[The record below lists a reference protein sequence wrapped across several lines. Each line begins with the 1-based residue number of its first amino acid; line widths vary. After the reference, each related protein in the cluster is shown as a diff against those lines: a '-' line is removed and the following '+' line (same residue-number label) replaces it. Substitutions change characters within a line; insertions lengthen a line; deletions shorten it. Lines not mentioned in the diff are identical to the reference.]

1 MKRELWF
8 FDTESF
14 SHDWLVAAVR
24 QRDGETV
31 TFWND
36 PEGVQDFM
44 DLFSPVLCGYN
55 VAHYDSYILKAILL
69 GWTPSQVNLVSNTI
83 ITSELSAVWALFNDS
98 PWVTLPPLVD
108 LYHDIVPRKGL
119 KEIEAN
125 IGMSIVESSIPFD
138 IDRPLT
144 DDEREETE
152 AYCLHDISAV
162 EELYALRFDYLK
174 AKTDLC
180 EMSGIDPLTMLHRT
194 NARIVSEVLD
204 ATKLPHEALHG
215 SGEVY
220 EVPDNID
227 RTAVPPDV
235 LTFAEGVTVENCEGY
250 YGELEFM
257 FHDCP
262 TKVGLGGIHGAVP
275 SYKETATD
283 ERIILLQDIGS
294 YYPSLIIGNDYMSR
308 AVPDAS
314 TYEQFYRMR
323 MAAKRK
329 GDKATA
335 EAAKLVLNTTY
346 GAMKAPFNTM
356 YDPMQ
361 ATRVC
366 LSGQLYILD
375 LIEQMFR
382 VVPEGLQLIQLNT
395 DGWIISLPQ
404 RSRKAIDRCV
414 EEWSQRTGFI
424 VDTVE
429 VEKVVQANVNNY
441 VLRTVD
447 GSVKAKGGV
456 VARHKGRDDR
466 DWWMSNSA
474 TIIDRA
480 VVAHLLDGTPIA
492 DTIESCRD
500 IEAFQIVAKAGQTY
514 AYVETTYIDQTTQAP
529 TIRTDHLQRVNRVY
543 AVTDEHRGG
552 IFKVKTED
560 GAVVRRDKVPL
571 TPDRAFIDNENLWA
585 TVDFD
590 LLPLDK
596 SWYIKLAARKAHEF
610 VTRKKGEREQMAD
623 IKEVNNELEN
633 ETQEEQEKKPAPRR
647 KSKKAQEPVNATPE
661 KVEPLPFKMR
671 LLELQKAMHGISDK
685 VTFDSVVQNIN
696 YEYADTQQYK
706 KFLGQAC
713 DQLDLIFNLDL
724 ESVFLGNIVPTEIL
738 SNDNK
743 AKASYAASVTGLVT
757 IQDVHT
763 DEAMTY
769 AISGFSNNVQA
780 GYAVG
785 GAQTNALRNFILNNF
800 LLDNKGREGDDV
812 QLSAEGFLTSEK
824 KEAIKSNIVEGKKT
838 QYAPDLFVKET
849 YKKMMAVR
857 ELEGKE
863 TMFSKKL
870 SEFFEEDGTPKTQKV
885 GNRTLSIWE
894 KADAVRTLTKAE
906 EILAEAGVE

>member
-1 MKRELWF
+1 MKRDLWF
-8 FDTESF
+8 FDTECF
-14 SHDWLVAAVR
+14 SNDWLVAAIR
-24 QRDGETV
+24 QSDGETV

-36 PEGVQDFM
+36 PEGVQDFVE
-44 DLFSPVLCGYN
+44 LFSPVLCGYN

-69 GWTPSQVNLVSNTI
+69 GWTPPQVHTVSDTI
-83 ITSELSAVWALFNDS
+83 ITSELPAVWALFADS
-98 PWVTLPPLVD
+98 PWIDIPPLID
-108 LYHDIVPRKGL
+108 LYHDIVPRKSL

-125 IGMSIVESSIPFD
+125 TGMDIVESRISFD

-144 DDEREETE
+144 MDEREETE
-152 AYCLHDISAV
+152 AYCLHDIRAV
-162 EELYALRFDYLK
+162 ETLYELRFDYLK

-194 NARIVSEVLD
+194 NARIVSEVLR
-204 ATKLPHEALHG
+204 AAKLPYEALHG

-220 EVPDNID
+220 EVPDDLD
-227 RTAVPPDV
+227 RSAVPADV
-235 LTFAEGVTVENCEGY
+235 LTFAEGVNVENCESD

-262 TKVGLGGIHGAVP
+262 TTVGLGGIHAAVP
-275 SYKETATD
+275 SYAETATD
-283 ERIILLQDIGS
+283 ERVILSQDIGS
-294 YYPSLIIGNDYMSR
+294 YYPSLIINNGYMSR

-314 TYEQFYRMR
+314 VYEQFYKMR
-323 MAAKRK
+323 MEAKRK

-346 GAMKAPFNTM
+346 GVMKNQHNTM

-366 LSGQLYILD
+366 LSGQLYMLD
-375 LIEQMFR
+375 LIEQMYR
-382 VVPEGLQLIQLNT
+382 EVPDGLQLIQLNT
-395 DGWIISLPQ
+395 DGWIISLP
-404 RSRKAIDRCV
+404 RASRKVLDTCV
-414 EEWSQRTGFI
+414 AAWSLRTGFT
-424 VDTVE
+424 VDTTE
-429 VEKVVQANVNNY
+429 VEKIVQANVNNY
-441 VLRTVD
+441 VLRTTD
-447 GSVKAKGGV
+447 GTVKAKGGV
-456 VARHKGRDDR
+456 VARHKGRDDAN
-466 DWWMSNSA
+466 WWKSNSA
-474 TIIDRA
+474 TIIDKA
-480 VVAHLLDGTPIA
+480 VVAYLLDGVPVA

-500 IEAFQIVAKAGQTY
+500 IEAFQIVAKAGRTY
-514 AYVETTYIDQTTQAP
+514 SHVEGSIEDPVTGMVDTTA
-529 TIRTDHLQRVNRVY
+529 HVQRVNRVY
-543 AVTDEHRGG
+543 ATTDERYGG
-552 IFKVKTED
+552 ITKVKTED
-560 GAVVRRDKVPL
+560 GEVVRRDKVPL
-571 TPDRAFIDNENLWA
+571 TPERAYIDNENTWSF
-585 TVDFD
+585 TRFD

-596 SWYIKLAARKAHEF
+596 SWYIDLAHRKAHEF

-623 IKEVNNELEN
+623 VKEVNNELEKDQ
-633 ETQEEQEKKPAPRR
+633 QEEEVTTEKKPAPRR
-647 KSKKAQEPVNATPE
+647 RATKKAEESVP
-661 KVEPLPFKMR
+661 VEPLPFKVR

-724 ESVFLGNIVPTEIL
+724 ESVFLGNIVPDECLKNT
-738 SNDNK
+738 K
-743 AKASYAASVTGLVT
+743 PSYAASVTGLVL
-757 IQDVHT
+757 IEDVHS
-763 DEAMTY
+763 DEGMTY
-769 AISGFSNNVQA
+769 AISGFSNNIQA

-800 LLDNKGREGDDV
+800 LLDNKGREGDDI
-812 QLSAEGFLTSEK
+812 QLQADGFVSAEK
-824 KEAIKSNIVEGKKT
+824 KEAIKNNIVEGKKT

-870 SEFFEEDGTPKTQKV
+870 SEHFDENGAPKTQKV
-885 GNRTLSIWE
+885 GNRTLSTWE
-894 KADAVRTLTKAE
+894 KTDAVRTLTKAE